1 MNIITR
7 DAGCTVASNFNL
19 TERNK
24 IKKKKKIDSS
34 YMFLLDFFFL
44 LSPLPEAI
52 NSSSLMSQYASLH
65 QIYEDINFQSE
76 IVYL

>member
-1 MNIITR
+1 
-7 DAGCTVASNFNL
+7 
-19 TERNK
+19 
-24 IKKKKKIDSS
+24 
-34 YMFLLDFFFL
+34 MFLLDFFFL